1 MNAAAA
7 AVVSR
12 RSKPGI
18 HPFARRSTLVSSFQ
32 PQASSIRRLI
42 GTPERLETLATCRKQ
57 STGYTSNRYRSRQ
70 RPTML
75 RSPFAA
81 HYSRITTYPL
91 GSFLPETAF
100 RVEIHVTYRKQTTG
114 NPSTRDASRPTSPR
128 ARLPLRLANLRE
140 LLIQTMDGKISGYAL
155 YTKKHH

>member
-12 RSKPGI
+12 RSKPGSR
-18 HPFARRSTLVSSFQ
+18 PFARRSTLVSSFQ

-42 GTPERLETLATCRKQ
+42 GTPERLKTRATCRKQ
-57 STGYTSNRYRSRQ
+57 SIGDTSNRYRSRQ
-70 RPTML
+70 RP

-91 GSFLPETAF
+91 HVHAFLPETAF
-100 RVEIHVTYRKQTTG
+100 RVEPHVTYRKQTTG
-114 NPSTRDASRPTSPR
+114 NPSTRDTSRPASPR
-128 ARLPLRLANLRE
+128 ARLLICLANLRE
-140 LLIQTMDGKISGYAL
+140 LLIQTMNGKIAGYAL
-155 YTKKHH
+155 YTKKHD